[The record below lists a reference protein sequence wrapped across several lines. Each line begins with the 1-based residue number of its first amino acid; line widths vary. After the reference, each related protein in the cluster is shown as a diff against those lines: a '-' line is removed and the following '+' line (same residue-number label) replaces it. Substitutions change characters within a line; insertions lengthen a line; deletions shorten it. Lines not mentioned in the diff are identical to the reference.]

1 MSSHMDVKESVYS
14 LEEMMIHVNVGQF
27 IERWEAPRYIFSK
40 QILMRWCDVPRLIEQ
55 NGEKFPKW
63 FIAGLLCSEVCS
75 TSLCLID
82 LRRMKSS
89 KAVRLFCGGPEG
101 VTSLP
106 PPSRAPVPFGR
117 LRRRSAGLGVWP
129 ACRLAPSAPSS
140 MTHTAG
146 MLRRRHVEKQPL
158 CTPFTASSADAYDG
172 KIPRKLAHGA
182 AGRTCS
188 VPRSNIPL
196 PR

>member
-27 IERWEAPRYIFSK
+27 IEWWEAPKYIFSK

-82 LRRMKSS
+82 LRLPSQF
-89 KAVRLFCGGPEG
+89 FC
-101 VTSLP
+101 
-106 PPSRAPVPFGR
+106 
-117 LRRRSAGLGVWP
+117 
-129 ACRLAPSAPSS
+129 
-140 MTHTAG
+140 
-146 MLRRRHVEKQPL
+146 
-158 CTPFTASSADAYDG
+158 
-172 KIPRKLAHGA
+172 
-182 AGRTCS
+182 
-188 VPRSNIPL
+188 
-196 PR
+196 